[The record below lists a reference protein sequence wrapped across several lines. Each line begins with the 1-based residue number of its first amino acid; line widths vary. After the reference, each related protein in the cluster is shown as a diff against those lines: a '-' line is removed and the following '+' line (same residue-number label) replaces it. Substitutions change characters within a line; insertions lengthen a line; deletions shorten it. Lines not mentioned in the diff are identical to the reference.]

1 MEANLCRFSIVCL
14 YLYWHWRSNYQ
25 ERRFGIHSTNL
36 TLPYC
41 CACPKLLSTYVMDFL
56 VFNDFRRELLVSFLY
71 WWNCLTHDDNKLLHN
86 TWDKHR
92 KLSIKLKQN
101 LCCFKTV
108 YWGLSP
114 ELFMLLLFVILS
126 TIIVRGRRGRDR
138 MVVCQWLATG
148 RWFSPVSSTNKT
160 DSHYITEILLKVAL
174 NLNTINYSLFTLIW
188 ILYVD
193 ICCGQYNHVR
203 L

>member
-1 MEANLCRFSIVCL
+1 MYIDPQMLLRYTRKSWLIYGTYKVF
-14 YLYWHWRSNYQ
+14 
-25 ERRFGIHSTNL
+25 TNL

-56 VFNDFRRELLVSFLY
+56 VFNDFRRKLLVSFLY
-71 WWNCLTHDDNKLLHN
+71 WWNCLTHDDNKPLHN

-114 ELFMLLLFVILS
+114 HFQQYFS
-126 TIIVRGRRGRDR
+126 YIVAVSFIGG
-138 MVVCQWLATG
+138 G
-148 RWFSPVSSTNKT
+148 NRWKPPTSRK
-160 DSHYITEILLKVAL
+160 
-174 NLNTINYSLFTLIW
+174 SLT
-188 ILYVD
+188 YD
-193 ICCGQYNHVR
+193 HDHDGP
-203 L
+203 